1 MNINKT
7 HLNGFFTRTFFQSVR
22 LFPLVNNRTWLLASG
37 HNLTSDIN
45 KILYEIC
52 FLIYLFF

>member
-7 HLNGFFTRTFFQSVR
+7 HLNSFFTGTFFQSLW
-22 LFPLVNNRTWLLASG
+22 LFPLVNKHTWLLASG

-45 KILYEIC
+45 KILYM
-52 FLIYLFF
+52 FPYLFIFF